1 MRAVV
6 VGALIIGSMA
16 AFITEPFAS
25 NSRTGAA
32 PTGSARDVTISVG
45 DVVRVEGGALACIVR
60 RSALERLLDCRR
72 VGRLVGTYGTFVG
85 EKRVR
90 VVRFRSNREA
100 KVILTAWHGGEAKC
114 CG

>member
-6 VGALIIGSMA
+6 VSAVIVATMA

-25 NSRTGAA
+25 NPRSAAA
-32 PTGSARDVTISVG
+32 PTGSVRDVTIRVG
-45 DVVRVEGGALACIVR
+45 DVVRVEGGRLACIVR

-100 KVILTAWHGGEAKC
+100 RVILTAWHGGEAKC